1 MRRAFWSSTIV
12 SILVG
17 PTLFLLCL
25 RQWRT
30 TQPWSRLD
38 LYSGG
43 FVILGLIVEIEQ
55 ALTFGRAAFRSEGIA
70 REALGLRYDKA
81 LFRGGMV
88 LNGAVLFMALD
99 YAHWHLLPALERPLL
114 QGIGL
119 VLGII
124 GVIWQTW
131 ADIWL
136 GRHFV
141 NDSTIRKV
149 MIDGPF
155 RYVRHPRYAG
165 FLLRKLAW
173 SLLLASVIGWALFLL
188 WLLLVLRRMDREEA
202 HLNELFG
209 SEYELYARRTARLVP
224 RIY

>member
-1 MRRAFWSSTIV
+1 M
-12 SILVG
+12 
-17 PTLFLLCL
+17 FLLSL
-25 RQWRT
+25 RQWGT

-43 FVILGLIVEIEQ
+43 FIILGLIVETEQ
-55 ALTFGRAAFRSEGIA
+55 ALTFSRAAFRSEGIA
-70 REALGLRYDKA
+70 REALGLRYDKT
-81 LFRGGMV
+81 LFQGSMV
-88 LNGAVLFMALD
+88 LNGAVLLMALD

-114 QGIGL
+114 QGIGMA
-119 VLGII
+119 LGIL

-136 GRHFV
+136 GRHFL
-141 NDSTIRKV
+141 NDSTTRKV
-149 MIDGPF
+149 MTDGPF
-155 RYVRHPRYAG
+155 CYVRHPRYAG
-165 FLLRKLAW
+165 FLVRKLAW

-202 HLNELFG
+202 HLNTLFG
-209 SEYELYARRTARLVP
+209 PEYELYARRTARLVP